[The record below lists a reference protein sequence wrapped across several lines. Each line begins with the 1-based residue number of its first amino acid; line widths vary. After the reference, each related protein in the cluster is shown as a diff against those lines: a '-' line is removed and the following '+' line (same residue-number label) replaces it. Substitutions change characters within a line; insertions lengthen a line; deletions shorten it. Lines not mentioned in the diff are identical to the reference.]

1 MYGRVEYLAEGAV
14 DEVLKSILRHG
25 DGPLKLDHYHH
36 RYPLHVEDAARAV
49 CLLLNRRV
57 RMVCTRAARTLVR
70 THRVQ
75 QLPAC
80 IIGVAMRT

>member
-49 CLLLNRRV
+49 YLLLNRRV
-57 RMVCTRAARTLVR
+57 RMVCTRARACSCAHTGYNNCR
-70 THRVQ
+70 RVS
-75 QLPAC
+75 LAW
-80 IIGVAMRT
+80 R